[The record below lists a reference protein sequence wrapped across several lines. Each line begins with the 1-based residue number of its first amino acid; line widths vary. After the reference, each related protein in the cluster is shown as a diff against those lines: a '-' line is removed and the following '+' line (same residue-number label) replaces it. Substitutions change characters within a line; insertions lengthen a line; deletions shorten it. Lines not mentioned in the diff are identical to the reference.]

1 MDTVIIETLVHDPL
15 AAMPETG
22 GYFDILKIA
31 LFFFCGFLTW
41 HNAAW
46 VDKDTAKIR
55 TQRAPWNA
63 AVFGTGSVCLV
74 VWLLVPVYWVGFAI
88 FAVAYGAA
96 IVSYCVFHNGRVS
109 PAQTV
114 LTPAHFRRVFVSRP
128 QTDEAIHSKDRV
140 RLKDSNGK
148 SPPWPTDPAG
158 HRGFQGIQDLL
169 FDAIWRRAS
178 DVRLDLIPSQQVK
191 VVYKVDGVER
201 AREPIDPDL
210 GDMIF
215 HHIRSIGGMN
225 PEELRR
231 PQGGHFTASIGAGGK
246 GDRSVDVDVKSLG
259 STAGQ
264 RIVFKMFAEE
274 SKFRLNEVG
283 FTNEQFKT
291 IEPLV
296 QSSKGVV
303 ICSGPR
309 GSGVTSTMY
318 AFIRSHDAFIQ
329 NINTLEITKSLDLE
343 NVTQNV
349 FDSKD
354 GAATFAKRLQSMLRT
369 DPDVAMASDT
379 PDAETAQ
386 LVANYGRQGKRIYLG
401 MAAKDV
407 LTAFRQYA
415 HYLGDNALMA
425 SSLAAVCNQRLL
437 RKLCENCR
445 KAYRPDPALLKKANL
460 PTGENRPFFRPP
472 NPEEVEVDKQG
483 NPIVCTICQGSGY
496 MGRSGV
502 FEVMIIDDALR
513 NQITGGASLNDLKA
527 EARKRGMLYLQE
539 VALRKVY
546 DGITSINEVLRV
558 TKEPAAA
565 AARR

>member
-1 MDTVIIETLVHDPL
+1 MQTHTFAPL
-15 AAMPETG
+15 AALPETG
-22 GYFDILKIA
+22 GYFDILKVV
-31 LFFFCGFLTW
+31 LFLLCGFLTW

-46 VDKDTAKIR
+46 VDKDTVKIH
-55 TQRAPWNA
+55 TQRGPWNA
-63 AVFGTGSVCLV
+63 AVFGTGSAFLV
-74 VWLLVPVYWVGFAI
+74 VWMLVPVYWVGFAI

-96 IVSYCVFHNGRVS
+96 IVSYCVFHNGRVA
-109 PAQTV
+109 PAETV
-114 LTPAHFRRVFVSRP
+114 LTPAHFRRLVSSKVRT
-128 QTDEAIHSKDRV
+128 QDEVHSKDRV
-140 RLKDSNGK
+140 RLKDSNDK
-148 SPPWPTDPAG
+148 TPPWPTDPAA
-158 HRGFQGIQDLL
+158 HRGYQGLQDLL

-178 DVRLDLIPSQQVK
+178 DVRLDLIPTQQVK

-215 HHIRSIGGMN
+215 RHIRTIGGMN
-225 PEELRR
+225 PDELRR

-246 GDRSVDVDVKSLG
+246 GDRKVDVDVKSLG

-264 RIVFKMFAEE
+264 RIVFKLFAEE
-274 SKFRLNEVG
+274 SKFRINEVG
-283 FTNEQFKT
+283 FTTDQFKAF
-291 IEPLV
+291 EPVV
-296 QSSKGVV
+296 QNSKGVIV
-303 ICSGPR
+303 CSGPR

-329 NINTLEITKSLDLE
+329 NINTLEISKSLDLE

-386 LVANYGRQGKRIYLG
+386 HVANYGRQGKRVYLG

-407 LTAFRQYA
+407 FSALRQYA
-415 HYLGDNALMA
+415 HYVGDNALVA
-425 SSLAAVCNQRLL
+425 SSLVAVCNQRLL

-472 NPEEVEVDKQG
+472 NPDEVEVDKQG

-496 MGRSGV
+496 LGRSGV
-502 FEVMIIDDALR
+502 YEVLIVDDALR
-513 NQITGGASLNDLKA
+513 TQIAGGASLQDLKA
-527 EARKRGMLYLQE
+527 EARKRGTLYLQE

-565 AARR
+565 RARR